1 MNELFSR
8 SLEKKVEL
16 DLNELQNRVEN
27 GEDRGTVISGFMDD
41 GNFEAWYQNLM
52 REINGEINGEINE

>member
-1 MNELFSR
+1 M
-8 SLEKKVEL
+8 EL

-52 REINGEINGEINE
+52 REINGEINGEIRCV